1 MRLSQTQQASD
12 VLRQTIVRYNR
23 LMYAQ
28 KELEANCLL
37 PIIKQA
43 CEELSMDYQVL
54 LGIKINYFATTN
66 NPEKLAESNTTKC
79 PYCDYITQNGEKGL
93 QAHVG
98 MKHKNLKIK

>member
-1 MRLSQTQQASD
+1 MLLSQTQESSN
-12 VLRQTIVRYNR
+12 VLKQTIIRYNR

-54 LGIKINYFATTN
+54 LGIKINYFATN
-66 NPEKLAESNTTKC
+66 NPEKLAESNMTKC
-79 PYCDYITQNGEKGL
+79 PYCDYTTAKGEKGL
-93 QAHVG
+93 QTHVG
-98 MKHKNLKIK
+98 MKHKNQKIK